1 MTLRYRAGLPGLR
14 AWLAVASVLLASCT
28 DRPPD
33 GPATARY
40 SREQVEQGRSVYNFR
55 CYYCH
60 GYSGDAKTLAASML
74 SPPPMDFQAMTPE
87 SLSLARIRNA
97 LRDGRPGTAMK
108 PFAGVITDAEQA
120 AVAAFV
126 HDEFVVRKARNTRYH
141 TEANGWPKHERYRDA
156 YPFALG
162 EVALTVPPETLD
174 PALRRGRALFME
186 TCISCHDRGKPVADH
201 VAWESRPLSYPR
213 NNYDHRNPAVDASTS
228 ATPFRIHDV
237 PPKLQRP
244 TPAQARGEKI
254 YQENC
259 AFCHAADGTGKN
271 WIGAFLEPHPRD
283 LTDHRFRA
291 SMSRERY
298 RAVIRSGLPGSSMPA
313 WRDVLTDAQ
322 IEDLISYIEVGFN
335 GKTIVSA
342 PRPGG

>member
-1 MTLRYRAGLPGLR
+1 
-14 AWLAVASVLLASCT
+14 
-28 DRPPD
+28 
-33 GPATARY
+33 
-40 SREQVEQGRSVYNFR
+40 
-55 CYYCH
+55 
-60 GYSGDAKTLAASML
+60 
-74 SPPPMDFQAMTPE
+74 MDFQAMTPGT
-87 SLSLARIRNA
+87 LGLARIRSA

-108 PFAGVITDAEQA
+108 PFAGVITEDEQA

-141 TEANGWPKHERYRDA
+141 TEANGWPQHERYRDA

-186 TCISCHDRGKPVADH
+186 TCISCHDRGKPVADP

-228 ATPFRIHDV
+228 ATPFRIHDT
-237 PPKLQRP
+237 PPKLERP
-244 TPAQARGEKI
+244 TPAQSRGERI
-254 YQENC
+254 FQENC

-283 LTDHRFRA
+283 LTDPRFRA
-291 SMSRERY
+291 STSRERY